1 VSDYDAYLAGDRT
14 DHVALYLSE
23 SYVSDV
29 DTLADR
35 EDAERVADGVVL
47 VVDGERGRSVFQTIT
62 GMSAMDFGSAAMDN
76 PGRIDADLVDGDC
89 PEAANESA
97 DGADDHRPEFVFS
110 FAEAQNED
118 VGGLYADGDVIHA
131 YVYCSCGTAYSDKWV
146 AGER

>member
-29 DTLADR
+29 DSLADR
-35 EDAERVADGVVL
+35 DDAERVGEGVIL

-62 GMSAMDFGSAAMDN
+62 GMAAMEFGSTAMDN
-76 PGRIDADLVDGDC
+76 PGQVDADLVGGDC
-89 PEAANESA
+89 PA
-97 DGADDHRPEFVFS
+97 ADDDSEDHHAEFVFS
-110 FAEAQNED
+110 FAEAQNDE
-118 VGGLYADGDVIHA
+118 VGGLYAEGDVIHA
-131 YVYCSCGTAYSDKWV
+131 YVYCSCGTAYSEKWV

>member
-1 VSDYDAYLAGDRT
+1 MSDYDAYLAGNRT
-14 DHVALYLSE
+14 DHVALYLAE

-29 DTLADR
+29 DELADR
-35 EDAERVADGVVL
+35 EDAERVGNGVVL

-62 GMSAMDFGSAAMDN
+62 GMAAMDFGSAAMDN
-76 PGRIDADLVDGDC
+76 PGRVDSDLVGGEC
-89 PEAANESA
+89 PNAA
-97 DGADDHRPEFVFS
+97 DGPGGHDAEFVFS

-118 VGGLYADGDVIHA
+118 VGGLYAEGDVIHA